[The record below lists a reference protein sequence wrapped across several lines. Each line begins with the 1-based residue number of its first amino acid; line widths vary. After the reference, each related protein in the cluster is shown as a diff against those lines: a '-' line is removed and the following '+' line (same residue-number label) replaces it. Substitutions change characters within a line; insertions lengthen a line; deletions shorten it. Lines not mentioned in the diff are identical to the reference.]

1 MEKID
6 VFWLYEIFWF
16 MAVTVFRLNLK
27 PSSSLFHQKEKKQKK
42 KNSTNFELNHHVRT
56 FFFPSTHRLGRC
68 VIYCFPLS
76 SGMTSIRLKIES
88 EILKNNNSFALICFR
103 LFFFFILESF
113 HFLFNLSHFWP
124 TFFSSPLSLWNSIIT
139 IKALKE
145 RITSPAS
152 SLQYRNARRDL
163 AQQLT

>member
-1 MEKID
+1 
-6 VFWLYEIFWF
+6 

-103 LFFFFILESF
+103 LFFFFYLRKFSF
-113 HFLFNLSHFWP
+113 FVQFKSLLTDFFFVSFKPMEFNYYNK
-124 TFFSSPLSLWNSIIT
+124 SS
-139 IKALKE
+139 
-145 RITSPAS
+145 
-152 SLQYRNARRDL
+152 
-163 AQQLT
+163 